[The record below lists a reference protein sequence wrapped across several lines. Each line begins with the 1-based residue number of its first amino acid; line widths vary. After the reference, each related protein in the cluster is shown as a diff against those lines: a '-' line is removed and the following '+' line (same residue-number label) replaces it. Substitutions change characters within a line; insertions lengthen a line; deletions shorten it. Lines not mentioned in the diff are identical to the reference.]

1 MTTFTDEQ
9 KTAIAGIV
17 AEAIAK
23 ASSDKSGQEGGDK
36 SKTGTDKGGDDA
48 GKNKSI
54 NDQAKDQLQAE
65 NAAKEALAQIQGSVK
80 FNMEIK
86 KFFEDNKTL
95 FPEETAKILETIGG
109 KTFADENE
117 RANTTRK
124 SLLDSFLEKQE
135 NIDVLTPSLKTRAE
149 NYKALAESDKMRRSG
164 EFWDLAETG
173 LALKLGARK
182 ADALNKI
189 NGGSAGESSKN
200 PLEDKILAAAKTKF
214 NNNKS

>member
-1 MTTFTDEQ
+1 MSKDFTEEQ
-9 KTAIAGIV
+9 KAVVNQMVADGIKAAMTATEKAAADKKAADDAAKNGGQGGQIAADAKKALE
-17 AEAIAK
+17 AEN
-23 ASSDKSGQEGGDK
+23 K
-36 SKTGTDKGGDDA
+36 SKAD
-48 GKNKSI
+48 
-54 NDQAKDQLQAE
+54 L
-65 NAAKEALAQIQGSVK
+65 LQIQGSVK

-109 KTFADENE
+109 KTFADDNE
-117 RANTTRK
+117 KANTTRK

-149 NYKALAESDKMRRSG
+149 TYKALAESDKMRRSG

-182 ADALNKI
+182 AEALSKI
-189 NGGSAGESSKN
+189 NGGNAGESSKN
-200 PLEDKILAAAKTKF
+200 PLEDKILAAANKKF
-214 NNNKS
+214 NNKKD